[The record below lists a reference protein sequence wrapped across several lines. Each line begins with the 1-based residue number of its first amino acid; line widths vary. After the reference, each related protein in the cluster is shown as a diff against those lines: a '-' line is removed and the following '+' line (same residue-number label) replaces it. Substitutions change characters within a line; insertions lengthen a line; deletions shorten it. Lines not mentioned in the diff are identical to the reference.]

1 MIKSYWLLEEL
12 LPPSEEL
19 PLLLE
24 PLEEPLDEPSLP
36 ELDDPLPEPPDL
48 LEPLDDLLFPE
59 FWLEYEFLLLLLL
72 DDFLY
77 VVVVVLLVVFD
88 EFPIER
94 FVLLSEPKF
103 SWGKSNCTNA
113 ATTVPHS
120 IAINPIITTNNIFDF
135 NSPLIIMPPYLIC

>member
-1 MIKSYWLLEEL
+1 MVKNYWLGGV
-12 LPPSEEL
+12 LPPLLEEL

-24 PLEEPLDEPSLP
+24 PPEEPLDELPPLEPDDPLLELP
-36 ELDDPLPEPPDL
+36 ELPDL
-48 LEPLDDLLFPE
+48 LDDLLFPE

-77 VVVVVLLVVFD
+77 VVAVVLLVVFD

-94 FVLLSEPKF
+94 FVELFELKF

-120 IAINPIITTNNIFDF
+120 IATNPIIRTNIIFDF
-135 NSPLIIMPPYLIC
+135 NSPFIIIPPYLIC